1 MNRIRV
7 LTFSSIC
14 LLVFGATKAENSGKN
29 PNVVII
35 YEGGTRV
42 PFIVRWPAKVKPG
55 VSNALVSQ
63 IDFTASFARLLN
75 IKLAPTDA
83 CDSRDILDAFLGKDT
98 IGLPYIV
105 EEAGSA
111 LALRSGNWKYIESP
125 QIKNMKPLQG
135 GNKAALYNLA
145 IDTAE
150 TNNIIAGHPE
160 KVAEM
165 AKILNEIRNGKSLR

>member
-1 MNRIRV
+1 MNRIRA

-14 LLVFGATKAENSGKN
+14 LLVFGATKAENSGKK

-83 CDSRDILDAFLGKDT
+83 CDSRVITSYSIHYTK
-98 IGLPYIV
+98 
-105 EEAGSA
+105 
-111 LALRSGNWKYIESP
+111 
-125 QIKNMKPLQG
+125 
-135 GNKAALYNLA
+135 LY
-145 IDTAE
+145 E
-150 TNNIIAGHPE
+150 TNAFETPGFTLAGQRT
-160 KVAEM
+160 
-165 AKILNEIRNGKSLR
+165 INGTRVPPS

>member
-1 MNRIRV
+1 MYAIRSYYV
-7 LTFSSIC
+7 
-14 LLVFGATKAENSGKN
+14 
-29 PNVVII
+29 
-35 YEGGTRV
+35 
-42 PFIVRWPAKVKPG
+42 
-55 VSNALVSQ
+55 
-63 IDFTASFARLLN
+63 LN

-83 CDSRDILDAFLGKDT
+83 CDSRDILDAFLGKGT

-105 EEAGSA
+105 EEAGRA

-125 QIKNMKPLQG
+125 QIKNRKLLQG